1 MEAIPSNAS
10 SHARRSCHN
19 NFPNFTTCP
28 PSTRGSQWTRH
39 SRVRYPINDS
49 AKVLLAAIVGLAIL
63 LPFASTYHD
72 GLETVAQNAGIEE
85 HVGLWHGLM
94 PDYSLTAIENPY
106 FSTLASGLVG
116 TLLVLVFTFLVGR
129 GPSRKR

>member
-1 MEAIPSNAS
+1 MK
-10 SHARRSCHN
+10 
-19 NFPNFTTCP
+19 
-28 PSTRGSQWTRH
+28 
-39 SRVRYPINDS
+39 DS
-49 AKVLLAAIVGLAIL
+49 AKVLLAVIVGLAIL
-63 LPFASTYHD
+63 LPFASTYHV

-85 HVGLWHGLM
+85 PVGLWHGLM

-106 FSTLASGLVG
+106 FSTLASGLAG